1 MTTLVKK
8 KSKHQVTSMTAKSA
22 QGKDAGI
29 NSGFMQESAGEPLT
43 EMQKQHNKKTKK
55 RQ

>member
-1 MTTLVKK
+1 MAKK
-8 KSKHQVTSMTAKSA
+8 KSNHQVTSMTDASA

-29 NSGFMQESAGEPLT
+29 NSGFMEEAAGEPLT
-43 EMQKQHNKKTKK
+43 EMQRQNNKKTKK